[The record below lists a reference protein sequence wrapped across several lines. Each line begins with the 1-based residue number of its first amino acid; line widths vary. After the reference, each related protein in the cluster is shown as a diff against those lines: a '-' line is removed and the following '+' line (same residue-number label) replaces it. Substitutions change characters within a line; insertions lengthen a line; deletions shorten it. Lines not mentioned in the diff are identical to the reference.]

1 MWRVRIVAHIV
12 TIALGLLLFL
22 GGPLLAHVNVGAL
35 LAGGTDLVSS
45 ATTIQ
50 AAPDGR
56 FYILINGT
64 RHPDKKVLADWVTF
78 FEDKEAAPLIMED
91 VSCVVCEG
99 DAPGLD
105 MATSLQ
111 SRLAENQM
119 KLRTEQGVL
128 AVSKAE
134 AGLFDVLVVSEAA
147 YDNYGVQSIA
157 DRDDVVVIER

>member
-1 MWRVRIVAHIV
+1 MRLWSHIATV
-12 TIALGLLLFL
+12 CAALLLFV
-22 GGPLLAHVNVGAL
+22 GVPVARHVNVGAVL
-35 LAGGTDLVSS
+35 GAGTDLMSS

-56 FYILINGT
+56 FYILINAD
-64 RHPDKKVLADWVTF
+64 RHPNKDVLDDWVVF

-99 DAPGLD
+99 DAAGLE

-128 AVSKAE
+128 AISKAD
-134 AGLFDVLVVSEAA
+134 AGVFDVMVLSEAA
-147 YDNYGVQSIA
+147 YDSYGAESIA
-157 DRDDVVVIER
+157 NQDNVVVIVR